1 MKKKITSLLKEALRA
16 AIAAIVGVVSATLTG
31 CTAVTTPADSSS
43 TIGVVGFGV
52 PFGIQVNK

>member
-1 MKKKITSLLKEALRA
+1 MKEKINGLFKEALRA
-16 AIAAIVGVVSATLTG
+16 AIAAIVRLVRAALTG

>member
-1 MKKKITSLLKEALRA
+1 MKKKINCLWKEALKA
-16 AIAAIVGVVSATLTG
+16 AIAAIVGVVSAALTG
-31 CTAVTTPADSSS
+31 CTAVSTPADSSS

>member
-1 MKKKITSLLKEALRA
+1 MTKNSNSLLKEALRA
-16 AIAAIVGVVSATLTG
+16 AIAAIVGVVSAALTG

-43 TIGVVGFGV
+43 TIVVVVFGV

>member
-1 MKKKITSLLKEALRA
+1 MKKKTKTLLVEALKA
-16 AIAAIVGVVSATLTG
+16 AIAAIVGVVSAALTG
-31 CTAVTTPADSSS
+31 CTAVSTPADSSS

>member
-1 MKKKITSLLKEALRA
+1 MKKKTKALLVEALKA
-16 AIAAIVGVVSATLTG
+16 AIAAIVGVVSAALTG
-31 CTAVTTPADSSS
+31 CTAVSTPADSSS